1 MLPPRY
7 DGLPCG
13 LSTAPITTE
22 NHNGE
27 RDPEPRSATLLA
39 PGMSEPKPT
48 ATGTLQATPVA
59 HLLVYMLDRRLDG
72 TLVVET
78 PTHQRSAFWFDQGAP
93 AKAKTA
99 EPVIY
104 LGRLLLEMG
113 AIDEATYNRTLAE
126 VAKRRQLHGR
136 ILTAEGAIEA
146 GVLADALREQVAR
159 QVLWLC
165 QLPPETLYGFYEGQN
180 LLTRWGGP
188 DAPRVKPLQ
197 LLWRVVRLHA
207 SPAAVEASLSRV
219 AGRELRFHPD
229 AQLARFHFAQ
239 REQAVIDVL
248 RAKPQPLDAL
258 LGSGLADEQLVRR
271 LVYLLVI
278 ARHLD
283 LGVPGSLPVGV
294 DEPPSSSR
302 IAIPTARKAAD
313 DSRRRRF
320 ATGARRFSTGQR
332 SAPSSESD
340 ADSAPGPADSAPD
353 QPAEPAAGGQAPVPQ
368 VQMPGPAAA
377 PRISH
382 APPRGDGPE
391 VAAFKQEIR
400 DKAEAMAHQDYYAI
414 LGVARDA
421 EESAIQ
427 AAFFKLAKRWH
438 PDRLGA
444 EYEDVREH
452 ATRVFSRMTEAH
464 HVLTDAGQR
473 EDYDAVLQDGGGSA
487 EEQEQVQQVLR
498 AATSYQ
504 KAQVLLKK
512 HDLAGAEEHA
522 MHAVTDD
529 PAQADYMA
537 LLAWIRS
544 QKPDA
549 GEQQLDECISML
561 NQAVSREPNNER
573 ARFFRGQLLKRR
585 GKPEGAVRDFRWV
598 VEHNPK
604 HVDAQRELRLYQM
617 RHSARPGQKKSEAP
631 KSKSEGLFG
640 RFFKK

>member
-1 MLPPRY
+1 M
-7 DGLPCG
+7 
-13 LSTAPITTE
+13 T
-22 NHNGE
+22 
-27 RDPEPRSATLLA
+27 
-39 PGMSEPKPT
+39 EPKPT

-78 PTHQRSAFWFDQGAP
+78 PLHERSAFWFEKGAP

-99 EPVIY
+99 QPVIH

-126 VAKRRQLHGR
+126 VAKQRQLHGR
-136 ILTAEGAIEA
+136 LLVREGAIQVGTLKE
-146 GVLADALREQVAR
+146 ALREQVAR

-165 QLPPETLYGFYEGQN
+165 TLPPETLYGFYEGQN

-188 DAPRVKPLQ
+188 DAPRATPLE

-207 SPAAVEASLSRV
+207 SPAALDTGLSRV

-229 AQLARFHFAQ
+229 AQLTRFHFGS

-248 RAKPQPLDAL
+248 RMKPQRLDAL
-258 LGSGLADEQLVRR
+258 LGLGLAEEQLVKR

-302 IAIPTARKAAD
+302 IAIPKSKKTND
-313 DSRRRRF
+313 GSRRRRF
-320 ATGARRFSTGQR
+320 ATGAKHFSTGQR
-332 SAPSSESD
+332 PAPSSGD
-340 ADSAPGPADSAPD
+340 APAAQAEAAAASPARDSAPRA
-353 QPAEPAAGGQAPVPQ
+353 AE
-368 VQMPGPAAA
+368 VQGSSTTTA
-377 PRISH
+377 PRISQ
-382 APPRGDGPE
+382 APPRGEGPE
-391 VAAFKQEIR
+391 VAAFKTEIR
-400 DKAEAMAHQDYYAI
+400 ERAEAMADQDYYVI
-414 LGVARDA
+414 LGVPRDA
-421 EESAIQ
+421 DDSAIQ
-427 AAFFKLAKRWH
+427 AAFFQLAKRWH

-464 HVLTDAGQR
+464 HVLTDAEQR
-473 EDYDAVLQDGGGSA
+473 QDYDGVLEDGGGSA
-487 EEQEQVQQVLR
+487 QEQEQVQQVLR

-512 HDLAGAEEHA
+512 HDLAGAEEHILRA
-522 MHAVTDD
+522 LADD

-549 GEQQLDECISML
+549 GDQQIDECIATL

-573 ARFFRGQLLKRR
+573 ARFYRGQLLKRR
-585 GKPEGAVRDFRWV
+585 GKAEGAVRDFRWIV
-598 VEHNPK
+598 GHNPK
-604 HVDAQRELRLYQM
+604 HVDAQRELRLYDM
-617 RHSARPGQKKSEAP
+617 RHSTHPREKKSEVP
-631 KSKSEGLFG
+631 KAKSDTGGLFG